1 MEKTFKFNVSQKV
14 LCPIV
19 SKLDHKD
26 ANTVYEVVNQ
36 VPYGKEDYI
45 IERMSDKCQY
55 PAFEFEITAYVS
67 EDEKK
72 LQALHDEMHKE
83 KPLTP
88 RQQWLR
94 RLLDYTYQLDDEKSL
109 SQKEVYD
116 AYLTDLVKPEDV
128 FYPEW
133 NETSEKSFEY
143 SSATAREI
151 RKDFKAIKTSGN
163 TQGIYI
169 SSVRGYKRA
178 NQKEALVY
186 LKKRKVELSLMWKQ
200 FWEIV
205 DRNDKD
211 GQMRIKLTEHQKDVY
226 DPFMTYRK
234 EE

>member
-1 MEKTFKFNVSQKV
+1 MEKQFAYNVGQKV
-14 LCPIV
+14 LCPMV
-19 SKLDHKD
+19 SDTYYNKSPL
-26 ANTVYEVVNQ
+26 VYEIVRVLTLA
-36 VPYGKEDYI
+36 KEDYL
-45 IERMSDKCQY
+45 IENEDDKCQY
-55 PAFEFEITAYVS
+55 PVFETELFPLIS
-67 EDEKK
+67 EAEKK
-72 LQALHDEMHKE
+72 LQELFDEQHKE

-116 AYLTDLVKPEDV
+116 AYLTDLVKPDGV
-128 FYPEW
+128 IYPEW
-133 NETSEKSFEY
+133 DETSEKSFEY

-169 SSVRGYKRA
+169 SSVKGYKRA

-211 GQMRIKLTEHQKDVY
+211 GQMRIKLTEHQKDTY

-234 EE
+234 EK

>member
-1 MEKTFKFNVSQKV
+1 MENQFAYNVGQKV
-14 LCPIV
+14 LCPMV
-19 SKLDHKD
+19 SETYYGHTTNVYTVHRQLPLSPYDYEIITED
-26 ANTVYEVVNQ
+26 GCTYPVYESELV
-36 VPYGKEDYI
+36 
-45 IERMSDKCQY
+45 
-55 PAFEFEITAYVS
+55 AFVS

-94 RLLDYTYQLDDEKSL
+94 RLLDYTYQLDDERSL

-133 NETSEKSFEY
+133 DETSEKSFEY

-211 GQMRIKLTEHQKDVY
+211 GQMRIKLTEHQNDTY
-226 DPFMTYRK
+226 DPYMAFRK
-234 EE
+234 EK

>member
-1 MEKTFKFNVSQKV
+1 MEKTFKFNVGQSV
-14 LCPIV
+14 LCDMV
-19 SKLDHKD
+19 SDTYYGGNKAKVYKIHRQLPLSPYDYEIITED
-26 ANTVYEVVNQ
+26 GCTYPVYESELV
-36 VPYGKEDYI
+36 
-45 IERMSDKCQY
+45 
-55 PAFEFEITAYVS
+55 AYVS

-116 AYLTDLVKPEDV
+116 AYLTDLVKPDGV
-128 FYPEW
+128 IYPEW
-133 NETSEKSFEY
+133 DETSEKSFEY

-186 LKKRKVELSLMWKQ
+186 LSKRKIELSLMWKQ

-211 GQMRIKLTEHQKDVY
+211 GQMRIKLTEHQKDTY

-234 EE
+234 EQ